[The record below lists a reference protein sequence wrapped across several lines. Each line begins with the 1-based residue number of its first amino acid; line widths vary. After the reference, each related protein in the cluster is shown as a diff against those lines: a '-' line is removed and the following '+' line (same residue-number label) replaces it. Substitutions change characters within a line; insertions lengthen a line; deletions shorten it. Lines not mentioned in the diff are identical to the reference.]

1 MKTILLILGFT
12 VAIAGMSF
20 LAYLQMEEVEQ
31 AREEFGKATDASLQ
45 AAKDAQKANVE
56 ASQLALELENAKI
69 ALEQD
74 SLKLQEAKEEVEG
87 LREEARLSLRK
98 AEGQRR
104 RADELDNEIQTREAS
119 WAKQLLDLKPKLE
132 TAKAN
137 LQLSEAARSEG
148 SKAWDKSMAD
158 YRSDVDAQ
166 LMAKDR
172 EIAVAKKGPLPFDEE
187 KDESADGEAEKK
199 PNDPE

>member
-12 VAIAGMSF
+12 AAIAGMSF
-20 LAYLQMEEVEQ
+20 LAYLQMEEVKL
-31 AREEFGKATDASLQ
+31 AHEEFGKATDASLQ

-56 ASQLALELENAKI
+56 ASQLALELKSAKE
-69 ALEQD
+69 ALKQG
-74 SLKLQEAKEEVEG
+74 SLTLKDAKEEVEA
-87 LREEARLSLRK
+87 LQEEARSALRK
-98 AEGQRR
+98 AEGQHQ

-119 WAKQLLDLKPKLE
+119 WAKQLLDLEPKLE

-148 SKAWDKSMAD
+148 SKAWDDRMAD
-158 YRSDVDAQ
+158 FRSDVDAQ

-172 EIAVAKKGPLPFDEE
+172 EIAVAKKGPLPFEE
-187 KDESADGEAEKK
+187 AKDESVDGEAEKK
-199 PNDPE
+199 PNGPE